1 MIRGFMQGFL
11 FLFQGFSL
19 IFQRGIRGFVVIPLL
34 INIVIFSG
42 AVWLAY
48 TQYQKLMGQLLDWLP
63 SWLAWVEWLLLPF
76 FALLIVL
83 VIYYTFS
90 IIANFIAAPF
100 NALLA
105 EKVELKLRGEHV
117 VESSNLSLLKNVGKT
132 LGSEVSKVL
141 YMLKWMPLLLLI
153 TIIPG
158 VNLIAPV
165 TWLMYGAWMYS
176 LQYTDYPMGNQN
188 LFMKD
193 ELVILR
199 KNRGYAFGFG
209 LATTLIT
216 IVPIL
221 NFLVMP
227 VAVSGATALWVKQL
241 STGQA
246 QS

>member
-1 MIRGFMQGFL
+1 MVSGFVQGFSS
-11 FLFQGFSL
+11 LFQGFSL
-19 IFQRGIRGFVVIPLL
+19 IFQKGIRGFVLMPLL

-48 TQYQKLMGQLLDWLP
+48 TQYQQLMGQLLGWLP
-63 SWLAWVEWLLLPF
+63 SWLSWIEWLLLPF
-76 FALLIVL
+76 FALLIML

-105 EKVELKLRGEHV
+105 EKVELKLRRGV
-117 VESSNLSLLKNVGKT
+117 VTGSSDTSLIKNVGKT

-141 YMLKWMPLLLLI
+141 YMLKWMPVLLLI

-158 VNLIAPV
+158 LNLIAPLA
-165 TWLMYGAWMYS
+165 WLIYGAWMYS
-176 LQYTDYPMGNQN
+176 LQYTDYPMGNHN
-188 LFMKD
+188 LFMKE

-199 KNRGYAFGFG
+199 KNRGNALGFG

-216 IVPIL
+216 IVPVL
-221 NFLVMP
+221 NFLAMP
-227 VAVSGATALWVKQL
+227 VAVSGATALWVKKL
-241 STGQA
+241 SN
-246 QS
+246 

>member
-1 MIRGFMQGFL
+1 MVRGFMQGFS

-19 IFQRGIRGFVVIPLL
+19 IFQRGIRGFVLIPLL

-48 TQYQKLMGQLLDWLP
+48 TQYQQLMGKLLGWLP

-76 FALLIVL
+76 FALLILL

-105 EKVELKLRGEHV
+105 EKVELKLRGG
-117 VESSNLSLLKNVGKT
+117 SLDNDSNTSLLKNVGKA
-132 LGSEVSKVL
+132 LGSEVGKIL

-153 TIIPG
+153 TVIPG
-158 VNLIAPV
+158 VNLVAPLA
-165 TWLMYGAWMYS
+165 WIIYGAWMYS
-176 LQYTDYPMGNQN
+176 LQYADYPMGNHD

-199 KNRGYAFGFG
+199 KNRGFALGFG
-209 LATTLIT
+209 LAVTLIT
-216 IVPIL
+216 IIPIL
-221 NFLVMP
+221 NFLAMP

-241 STGQA
+241 SV
-246 QS
+246 

>member
-1 MIRGFMQGFL
+1 MVSGFVQGFSS
-11 FLFQGFSL
+11 LFQGFSL
-19 IFQRGIRGFVVIPLL
+19 IFQKGIRGFVLIPLL

-48 TQYQKLMGQLLDWLP
+48 TQYQQLMGQLLGWLP
-63 SWLAWVEWLLLPF
+63 SWLSWIEWLLLPF
-76 FALLIVL
+76 FALLIML

-105 EKVELKLRGEHV
+105 EKVELKLRRGV
-117 VESSNLSLLKNVGKT
+117 VTGSSDTSLIKNVGKT

-141 YMLKWMPLLLLI
+141 YMLKWMPVLLLI

-158 VNLIAPV
+158 LNLIAPLA
-165 TWLMYGAWMYS
+165 WLIYGAWMYS
-176 LQYTDYPMGNQN
+176 LQYTDYPMGNHN
-188 LFMKD
+188 LFMKE

-199 KNRGYAFGFG
+199 KNRGNALGFG

-216 IVPIL
+216 IVPVL
-221 NFLVMP
+221 NFLAMP
-227 VAVSGATALWVKQL
+227 VAVSGATALWVKKL
-241 STGQA
+241 SN
-246 QS
+246 

>member
-1 MIRGFMQGFL
+1 M
-11 FLFQGFSL
+11 
-19 IFQRGIRGFVVIPLL
+19 PLL

-48 TQYQKLMGQLLDWLP
+48 TQYQQLMGRLLSLLP
-63 SWLAWVEWLLLPF
+63 TWMSWIEWLLLPF
-76 FALLIVL
+76 FALLIML

-105 EKVELKLRGEHV
+105 EKVEFKLRGGTV
-117 VESSNLSLLKNVGKT
+117 TGPSNISLLKNVGKT

-141 YMLKWMPLLLLI
+141 YMLKWMPILLLI

-158 VNLIAPV
+158 LNLIAPLA
-165 TWLMYGAWMYS
+165 WLIYGAWMYS
-176 LQYTDYPMGNQN
+176 LQYIDYPMGNHN

-199 KNRGYAFGFG
+199 KNRGNALGFG

-216 IVPIL
+216 IIPVL
-221 NFLVMP
+221 NFLAMP
-227 VAVSGATALWVKQL
+227 VAVSGATALWVKKL
-241 STGQA
+241 SN
-246 QS
+246 